1 VAAGVGHDALAA
13 GVGIGRDALAAG
25 VGIGREGVGHDALF

>member
-1 VAAGVGHDALAA
+1 MAAGVGHDALAA

>member
-25 VGIGREGVGHDALF
+25 VGIGCEGVGHDALF